1 VRADIKE
8 FHMTV
13 KVLADGLHFA
23 EGPRW
28 HQGKLWFSD
37 FYDHAVKTVD
47 LEGRVETKVVIDD
60 QPSGLGWMPD
70 GRMLIVAM
78 QQRRV
83 LRMEYDALVVHA
95 DLSDIATFH
104 CNDMTVDAIGRAY
117 VGNFGFDLDAAIS
130 SGDFRGALQ
139 RYEGAALARVDP
151 RGAVHSVA
159 TGLMFPNG
167 MVLSPDG
174 GTLVVA
180 ESLGRRLTAFD
191 VGIDGSLTNQ
201 RAWATL
207 DATPDGICL
216 DAEGAIWVADAAA
229 SRAIRVAEGGAVLD
243 EVVTSRT
250 CYAVMLGGPE
260 GRTLFMATANTSHA
274 AAASVQR
281 DGCIETTEVS
291 VAHAGRP

>member
-1 VRADIKE
+1 
-8 FHMTV
+8 MTV

-47 LEGRVETKVVIDD
+47 LDGRVETKVVIDD
-60 QPSGLGWMPD
+60 QPSGLGWLPD

-78 QQRRV
+78 QSRSV
-83 LRMEYDALVVHA
+83 LRMEYEALVVHA

-117 VGNFGFDLDAAIS
+117 VGNFGFDLDAAVT
-130 SGDFRGALQ
+130 SGDFRSALEH
-139 RYEGAALARVDP
+139 YEGAALARVDP
-151 RGAVHSVA
+151 HGAVHTVA
-159 TGLMFPNG
+159 TGLRFPNG

-191 VGIDGSLTNQ
+191 VGIDGSLTNH
-201 RAWATL
+201 RVWAEL

-216 DAEGAIWVADAAA
+216 DAEGAIWLADAAA

-243 EVVTSRT
+243 EVVTSRS
-250 CYAVMLGGPE
+250 CYAVMLGGPD
-260 GRTLFMATANTSHA
+260 GRTLFMATANTSLSA
-274 AAASVQR
+274 VASTQR
-281 DGCIETTEVS
+281 EGCIEVTVVTVP
-291 VAHAGRP
+291 HAGRP

>member
-1 VRADIKE
+1 
-8 FHMTV
+8 MTV

-47 LEGRVETKVVIDD
+47 LDGRVETKMVIDD
-60 QPSGLGWMPD
+60 QPSGLGWLPD

-78 QQRRV
+78 QSRSV

-130 SGDFRGALQ
+130 SGDFRGALAA
-139 RYEGAALARVDP
+139 YEGAALARVDP
-151 RGAVHSVA
+151 HGAVHTVA
-159 TGLMFPNG
+159 TGLKFPNG

-201 RAWATL
+201 RVWAEL

-216 DAEGAIWVADAAA
+216 DADGAIWVADAAA
-229 SRAIRVAEGGAVLD
+229 PRAVRVVEGGSVLD
-243 EVVTSRT
+243 EVVTSRN
-250 CYAVMLGGPE
+250 CYAVMLGGPD
-260 GRTLFMATANTSHA
+260 GRTLFLATANSSHVSV
-274 AAASVQR
+274 ASTQR
-281 DGCIETTEVS
+281 EGCIEVAEVA
-291 VAHAGRP
+291 VPHAGRP